1 MKSNRK
7 TINPH
12 HTNLLVDVLMF
23 FAFLVA
29 MDVNFTG
36 VSIHEILCL
45 SLAATLVLHMLLH
58 WNWISQVTR
67 RMFGK
72 LAFQARINYILNFL
86 LFMDMVVITFTG
98 IMISKT
104 VVPALGIEIT
114 HSRIWRVLHSTSA
127 DLSLVILGLHIALH
141 WKWLLSVVNRLFKR
155 PARVMAVRA
164 QSEVTR

>member
-1 MKSNRK
+1 MKSTRK
-7 TINPH
+7 PSNPH

-23 FAFLVA
+23 AAFLVA

-45 SLAATLVLHMLLH
+45 SFAATLILHMLLH
-58 WNWISQVTR
+58 WNWIAQVTR

-72 LAFQARINYILNFL
+72 LALQARINYILNFL
-86 LFMDMVVITFTG
+86 LFVDMVVITFTG

-104 VVPALGIEIT
+104 VVPALGIEIA
-114 HSRIWRVLHSTSA
+114 HSRVWRVLHSTSA

-141 WKWLLSVVNRLFKR
+141 WKWILSVVSRLFKR
-155 PARVMAVRA
+155 PAAVLAARSL
-164 QSEVTR
+164 SEVSR